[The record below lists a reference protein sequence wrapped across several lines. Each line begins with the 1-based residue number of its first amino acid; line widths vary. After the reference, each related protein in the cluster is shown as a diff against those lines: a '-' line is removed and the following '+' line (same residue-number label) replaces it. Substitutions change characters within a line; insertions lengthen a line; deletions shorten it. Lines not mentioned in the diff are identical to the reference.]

1 MASICCSPPEKE
13 LVDLAGIPAALARC
27 ANHAQV
33 LVDRERREQP
43 PPLRDVPHAG
53 RGDDVRRLATH
64 LGTGHSD
71 RPVCLV
77 AEAHDRVAERRLAH
91 AVAAD
96 DGQHAMIEG
105 ERHALQH
112 VGAPEMDVELLDL
125 ENRRGART

>member
-1 MASICCSPPEKE
+1 LRHIADTEIGDP
-13 LVDLAGIPAALARC
+13 VGRQAQYVLAGEPNRSRARHQ
-27 ANHAQV
+27 A
-33 LVDRERREQP
+33 
-43 PPLRDVPHAG
+43 
-53 RGDDVRRLATH
+53 
-64 LGTGHSD
+64 SD
-71 RPVCLV
+71 GI
-77 AEAHDRVAERRLAH
+77 AERRLAH